1 MFYYDGN
8 NEGFEARLEQYIASN
23 QKALDKSDYE
33 IGKGWPSYK
42 LEDLEKATGLD
53 GREYGFDPMRME
65 KELAEGSGI
74 AAAMP
79 KVESASIALETEEI
93 IGQTETFEAECFES
107 GIIEED
113 ILSQADYLNSPYSV
127 ADMFGGDMEY
137 VKSLAGEISRQI
149 QPFVDQAL
157 NEFAYE
163 GSPIMRAEP
172 DKEFL
177 ELLVKLAME
186 KAAVYIQELG
196 EIMEEEQGIRWNRYG
211 LSHALFEAA
220 LQKELFGVRRQ
231 KYRQILGWQ
240 FL

>member
-1 MFYYDGN
+1 VFYYDGN

-113 ILSQADYLNSPYSV
+113 ILSQADYLNSPYS
-127 ADMFGGDMEY
+127 A
-137 VKSLAGEISRQI
+137 AEISRQI

-177 ELLVKLAME
+177 EMLVKLAME